1 MGIRGSRIL
10 YKAMADSSQPISIHN
25 LPRQILL
32 FMVRGAILL
41 PKAKLPLPIFDSS
54 HVSMISDCLTGNRL
68 LGLVQPS
75 ASLRMGVDLDDLSVF
90 QIGCLAKVIDV
101 TEPEEGK
108 LVAELE
114 GVARF
119 RLLDQTTGADG
130 YPLATVDYASFA
142 SDLIDEIDFTMD
154 RPRLYKALKPYFDRL
169 DISPNWDEINKTSNH
184 RLLTALSMACP
195 LPPSEKQALL
205 EVESI
210 QEQSHVMT
218 ALIEMAAFDRQ
229 PDHVIYH

>member
-1 MGIRGSRIL
+1 MS
-10 YKAMADSSQPISIHN
+10 DSTQSISISN
-25 LPRQILL
+25 LPTQIPLC
-32 FMVRGAILL
+32 MVRGAILL
-41 PKAKLPLPIFDSS
+41 PKAKLPLPLFDAS
-54 HVSMISDCLTGNRL
+54 HISMISDCLTGNRL
-68 LGLVQPS
+68 LGLVQPN
-75 ASLRMGVDLDDLSVF
+75 ASIQMGADLDDLSVF

-114 GVARF
+114 GVTRF
-119 RLLDQTTGADG
+119 RLIDQADGKDG
-130 YPLATVDYASFA
+130 YPIAHVDYSPYA
-142 SDLIDEIDFTMD
+142 SDLIDEVDFTMD

-169 DISPNWDEINKTSNH
+169 DISPNWDEINQTSNH

-218 ALIEMAAFDRQ
+218 TLIEMAAFDRQ
-229 PDHVIYH
+229 PDHVTYH

>member
-1 MGIRGSRIL
+1 MS
-10 YKAMADSSQPISIHN
+10 DSTQVISISN
-25 LPRQILL
+25 LPTQIPL

-54 HVSMISDCLTGNRL
+54 HVTMISDCLTGNRL
-68 LGLVQPS
+68 LGLVQPN
-75 ASLRMGVDLDDLSVF
+75 ASIRMGTDLDDLSVF

-101 TEPEEGK
+101 IEPEEGK

-119 RLLDQTTGADG
+119 RLVHQENSEDG
-130 YPLATVDYASFA
+130 YPIATVDYAPFA
-142 SDLIDEIDFTMD
+142 SDLIEEIDFTMD

-169 DISPNWDEINKTSNH
+169 DISPNWEEIDKTSNH

-205 EVESI
+205 ETESI
-210 QEQSHVMT
+210 QEQSQVMT
-218 ALIEMAAFDRQ
+218 TLLEMAALDRQ
-229 PDHVIYH
+229 PDYTTYH

>member
-1 MGIRGSRIL
+1 MT
-10 YKAMADSSQPISIHN
+10 DSTQFTSVNDFPK
-25 LPRQILL
+25 QIPL

-54 HVSMISDCLTGNRL
+54 HVSMISNCLTGNRL

-75 ASLRMGVDLDDLSVF
+75 ASIKMGADLDDLSVF

-101 TEPEEGK
+101 TESEEGK
-108 LVAELE
+108 LIAELE
-114 GVARF
+114 GVSRF
-119 RLLDQTTGADG
+119 RLIDQRDGDDG
-130 YPLATVDYASFA
+130 YPIASVDYSPFA

-205 EVESI
+205 ETESI
-210 QEQSHVMT
+210 QEQSHLMT
-218 ALIEMAAFDRQ
+218 TLLEMAALDLQ
-229 PDHVIYH
+229 PDHVTYH